1 MGKLRGIIAKI
12 SLFVLLGLLILS
24 FALWG
29 VGDIFRGQQASDNVA
44 VVGEREIS
52 SNAYRQAFM
61 QAYNRQRQILGED
74 FTIEMARQIG
84 LDRQVLE
91 QLIADELL
99 IQHAAK
105 LGLVTTEKQIQDVIV
120 STPSF
125 QNSEGEFDRLQFQ
138 QLLRSNQMSEAQ
150 LVASLRQD
158 IPVNQISSALA
169 APLRVPQALKEQISQ
184 YREERRIADYIA
196 IPRAGMDDVEVPDEE
211 TLRSFYEERR
221 DEFMA
226 PEYRRVSYIHLSP
239 DVVRDSI
246 GVDESRLR
254 DAYQARK
261 EEFSVPEERSVEQG
275 LFDDQETAQQAYEA
289 LQAGEDF
296 SAVIEEAS
304 GDAPIELGFVR
315 SGDLPDSLA
324 NDVFDLEQGEVT
336 PPLESS
342 FGWHVIRVNEIRE
355 GNEPEFEEVRDQ
367 LREEVIEYEAV
378 EATVTLANDLDDLLA
393 GGAPLEE
400 AAQEMNLDVQ
410 VIEAVDSEGRNRE
423 GETIDNLPD
432 RESFLS
438 EAFSLSEGQESLLIE
453 TSSGDSYFVLQVDAV
468 EDPAPRPLEQVA
480 NEIEDLWIREQHE
493 DQAYALAEELE
504 AQAAAGKPLEEL
516 AEENGLEVQETDAL
530 LRSDDGP
537 SRDLVSQLFSLDEEE
552 IALSQGPQGPIVA
565 RLKEIVPAEAEND
578 NEENGAELE
587 AELQQGL
594 GNDLETLFRRGLE
607 NEYEV
612 TINEDR
618 LQRAIPSY

>member
-1 MGKLRGIIAKI
+1 MGKLRGIIAKV

-29 VGDIFRGQQASDNVA
+29 VGDIFRGQQEPDNVA

-61 QAYNRQRQILGED
+61 QAYDRQKQVLGED

-99 IQHAAK
+99 IQHARK
-105 LGLVTTEKQIQDVIV
+105 LGLVTTEEQIRDVIV

-125 QNSEGEFDRLQFQ
+125 QNSEGEFDRLRFQ
-138 QLLRSNQMSEAQ
+138 QLLRNNQMSEAQ

-158 IPVNQISSALA
+158 IPVNQITSALA
-169 APLRVPQALKEQISQ
+169 APLKAPEALSEQIRQ
-184 YREERRIADYIA
+184 YREERRIADYIV
-196 IPRAGMDDVEVPDEE
+196 IPRADMDDVDPPDEE

-239 DVVRDSI
+239 DDVRDTV

-254 DAYQARK
+254 EEYQARK
-261 EEFSVPEERSVEQG
+261 DEFSVAEERSVEQG

-289 LQAGEDF
+289 IQAGENYSD
-296 SAVIEEAS
+296 VIEETS
-304 GDAPIELGFVR
+304 GEAPIELGFVR
-315 SGDLPDSLA
+315 SDDLPESLA
-324 NDVFDLEQGEVT
+324 EDVFELEQDEIT

-342 FGWHVIRVNEIRE
+342 FGWHIIRVKEIRE
-355 GNEPEFEEVRDQ
+355 GEEPEFEEVRER

-378 EATVTLANDLDDLLA
+378 EATVSLANELDDLLA

-400 AAQEMNLDVQ
+400 AAQEMNLDVK
-410 VIEAVDSEGRNRE
+410 VIEALDSEGRNRE
-423 GETIDNLPD
+423 GETIEDLPD
-432 RESFLS
+432 RERFLS

-468 EDPAPRPLEQVA
+468 EDPAPRPFEEIS
-480 NEIEDLWIREQHE
+480 NEIETLWIREQRE
-493 DQAYALAEELE
+493 EQAYALAEELE
-504 AQAAAGKPLEEL
+504 AQVAEGKLL
-516 AEENGLEVQETDAL
+516 DAIAEENGVETQETDAL

-537 SRDLVSQLFSLDEEE
+537 SRDLVSQLFSSAEGDVV
-552 IALSQGPQGPIVA
+552 LSQGTQGPIVA
-565 RLKEIVPAEAEND
+565 RLKEIVPAEAESED
-578 NEENGAELE
+578 AESGTELQAELE
-587 AELQQGL
+587 QGL
-594 GNDLETLFRRGLE
+594 RNDLETLFRRGLE
-607 NEYEV
+607 SDYEV

>member
-74 FTIEMARQIG
+74 FTIDMARQIG

-105 LGLVTTEKQIQDVIV
+105 LGLVTTDKQIQEVIV

-169 APLRVPQALKEQISQ
+169 APLSVPQALKEQIKQ
-184 YREERRIADYIA
+184 YRDERRIADYIV
-196 IPRAGMDDVEVPDEE
+196 IPRASMSDVEAPDEE

-226 PEYRRVSYIHLSP
+226 PEYRRISYIHLSP
-239 DVVRDSI
+239 DVVRDTI
-246 GVDESRLR
+246 GVDETRLR
-254 DAYQARK
+254 DEFEARK
-261 EEFSVPEERSVEQG
+261 DEFSVPEERSVEQG
-275 LFDDQETAQQAYEA
+275 LFDNQEAAREAYEA
-289 LQAGEDF
+289 LEAGGDF
-296 SAVIEEAS
+296 STVIEETS
-304 GDAPIELGFVR
+304 GDSPIELGFVR
-315 SGDLPDSLA
+315 SDDLPDSLA
-324 NDVFDLEQGEVT
+324 NDVFDLEEGEVT

-342 FGWHVIRVNEIRE
+342 FGWHIIRVNEIRE

-423 GETIDNLPD
+423 GETIENLPD
-432 RESFLS
+432 RENFLS

-468 EDPAPRPLEQVA
+468 EDPAPRPFEEVA
-480 NEIEDLWIREQHE
+480 NEIEGLWIREQRE

-504 AQAAAGKPLEEL
+504 SQAAAGESLEDL
-516 AEENGLEVQETDAL
+516 AVENDLEVQETTAL

-537 SRDLVSQLFSLDEEE
+537 SRDLVSQLFSLAEGE
-552 IALSQGPQGPIVA
+552 ITLSQGSRGPIVA
-565 RLKEIVPAEAEND
+565 RLKEIVPAAAENA
-578 NEENGAELE
+578 NEEDGVELE
-587 AELQQGL
+587 TELQQGL